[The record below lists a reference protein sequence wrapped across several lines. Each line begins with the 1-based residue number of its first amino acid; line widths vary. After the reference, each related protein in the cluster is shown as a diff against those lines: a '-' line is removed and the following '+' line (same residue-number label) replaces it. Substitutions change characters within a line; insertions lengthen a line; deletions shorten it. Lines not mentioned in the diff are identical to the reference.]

1 MAFTTVDEIAVLY
14 GGNMEQIKNINK
26 ILAEENINEIEKKLK
41 EQGIKIRKWNG
52 RYKTWY
58 QIFKE
63 INKKWNK
70 ISE

>member
-1 MAFTTVDEIAVLY
+1 
-14 GGNMEQIKNINK
+14 MEQIKNINK

-63 INKKWNK
+63 INKK
-70 ISE
+70 